1 MDPKAPGPARS
12 NEPAPRKKS
21 VSTGAITSGGAPW
34 SWPSSMASRAPGMAP
49 VVASTVRWN
58 QSGLFAPPS
67 TSTGTVIFAR

>member
-1 MDPKAPGPARS
+1 
-12 NEPAPRKKS
+12 
-21 VSTGAITSGGAPW
+21 
-34 SWPSSMASRAPGMAP
+34 MASRAPGMAP